1 MFSYFSFLPETE
13 NQMKERDFVVVLF
26 SISFILFIVVHN
38 TEAFS
43 VLLMST
49 MIYIDQKI
57 SNCGLKVLIQSDEI
71 SGRFPF
77 TNNQYYIKQSL
88 ASLPACICSSRD
100 RARWNMLT
108 VYEKMVEPSLGNS
121 WSRGEDKWEQ
131 THQND
136 VLWFL
141 LIYFRETNT
150 VVFNIYSSPLEIY
163 ITLIF
168 R

>member
-57 SNCGLKVLIQSDEI
+57 SNCGLKVLIQSEEI
-71 SGRFPF
+71 R
-77 TNNQYYIKQSL
+77 
-88 ASLPACICSSRD
+88 
-100 RARWNMLT
+100 
-108 VYEKMVEPSLGNS
+108 
-121 WSRGEDKWEQ
+121 
-131 THQND
+131 
-136 VLWFL
+136 
-141 LIYFRETNT
+141 
-150 VVFNIYSSPLEIY
+150 
-163 ITLIF
+163 
-168 R
+168 